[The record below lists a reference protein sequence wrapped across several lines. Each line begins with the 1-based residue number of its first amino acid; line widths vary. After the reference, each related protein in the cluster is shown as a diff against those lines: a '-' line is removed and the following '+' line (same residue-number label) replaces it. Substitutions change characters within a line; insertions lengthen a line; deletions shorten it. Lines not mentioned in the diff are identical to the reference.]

1 MAQTSDLDLLRQRI
15 GLVGQ
20 ATASLAHDLDVA
32 TAWVE
37 DRCYPTPDGTHGTRH
52 PEVTEGIL
60 LLAQRLY
67 ERRRSPEGVAGWG
80 DLGVVRIL
88 ADDPDLRRML
98 ELHLD
103 TTRAGIA

>member
-1 MAQTSDLDLLRQRI
+1 MAQSSDLDLLRQRM
-15 GLVGQ
+15 GLAGKP
-20 ATASLAHDLDVA
+20 TAALAHDLDVA
-32 TAWVE
+32 TAWCE
-37 DRCYPTPDGTHGTRH
+37 DRCYPVPDGTVGTRH

-60 LLAQRLY
+60 ILAQRLHA
-67 ERRRSPEGVAGWG
+67 RRSTPEGVAGWG
-80 DLGVVRIL
+80 DLGVIRIL